1 MEDII
6 NEQKAHPWYMSIEYF
21 DSKVAWSPQT
31 GRLDNPPAS
40 YTATFNHTNFRPM
53 FDVLLHPSWNH

>member
-21 DSKVAWSPQT
+21 DSKMAWSPQT
-31 GRLDNPPAS
+31 GRNIQSHEFSA
-40 YTATFNHTNFRPM
+40 
-53 FDVLLHPSWNH
+53 DVWCFITSILKSLAIH